1 MPRQKKGSA
10 TLRLATRKS
19 PLALAQAELVAARL
33 REKLGVTVEL
43 LPMTTT
49 GDRQAQWSLEKQ
61 GGKGLFTTELEQ
73 AVIDGEADLA
83 VHSTKDLPGHNSP
96 QLIIAG
102 YLPRADP
109 RDVLVLRSGT
119 PKFVNE
125 GHGTP
130 RLAHS
135 SPTRPCTK
143 SGTLTL
149 ATSSPRRRGQLA
161 LLFPE
166 ATFCEIRGNVETRL
180 SKLASGSALPEGR
193 DGPVCDRDVAPNK
206 SACGTVLA
214 AAGLARLG
222 IATWPGLEF
231 RPLALE
237 EMVPAVGQG
246 AIAVQT
252 RIDDAARFA
261 PILDADTAR
270 AVRVERAFQ
279 AALGGGCHTAFAAHA
294 AGDTLHL
301 FHEKIGLRRFPLSE
315 SEAHAPADT
324 AKRILNTLGLLP

>member
-1 MPRQKKGSA
+1 VTAFSRPTDTRPENGALPPAKP
-10 TLRLATRKS
+10 LVLATRKS

-33 REKLGVTVEL
+33 RATLGVAVEL

-49 GDRQAQWSLEKQ
+49 GDRQAGWSLEKQ

-73 AVIDGEADLA
+73 AVIEGRADLA
-83 VHSTKDLPGHNSP
+83 VHSAKDLPGHTSP
-96 QLIIAG
+96 ALIIAG

-109 RDVLVLRSGT
+109 RDVLVL
-119 PKFVNE
+119 
-125 GHGTP
+125 
-130 RLAHS
+130 HS
-135 SPTRPCTK
+135 AGTRPPKTPEC
-143 SGTLTL
+143 L

-166 ATFCEIRGNVETRL
+166 AAFCEIRGNVETRL
-180 SKLASGSALPEGR
+180 
-193 DGPVCDRDVAPNK
+193 NK
-206 SACGTVLA
+206 IAENQAAGANATVLA

-252 RIDDAARFA
+252 RIDDAAHYA
-261 PILDADTAR
+261 PILDPATAR

-294 AGDTLHL
+294 AGNTLHL
-301 FHEKIGLRRFPLSE
+301 FHEKIGLRRFPLSDA
-315 SEAHAPADT
+315 EAHAPADT
-324 AKRILNTLGLLP
+324 AKRILTTLGLLS

>member
-1 MPRQKKGSA
+1 VPSPDFPHSRA
-10 TLRLATRKS
+10 LRLATRKS

-33 REKLGVTVEL
+33 REKLGVAVEL
-43 LPMTTT
+43 LAMTTT

-83 VHSTKDLPGHNSP
+83 VHSTKDLPGHTSP

-109 RDVLVLRSGT
+109 RDVLVLRSGIT
-119 PKFVNE
+119 QPAK
-125 GHGTP
+125 
-130 RLAHS
+130 
-135 SPTRPCTK
+135 
-143 SGTLTL
+143 L

-166 ATFCEIRGNVETRL
+166 AAFCEIRGNVETRL
-180 SKLASGSALPEGR
+180 NKLADNQA
-193 DGPVCDRDVAPNK
+193 DGAE
-206 SACGTVLA
+206 ATVLA

-231 RPLALE
+231 RPLAFA

-252 RIDDAARFA
+252 RIADAARYA
-261 PILDADTAR
+261 PILNADTAR
-270 AVRVERAFQ
+270 AVRIERAFQ

-301 FHEKIGLRRFPLSE
+301 FHEKVGLRRFPLSE
-315 SEAHAPADT
+315 AEVHAPADT
-324 AKRILNTLGLLP
+324 AKRILNTLGLLS